1 MAATELEVVQLRK
14 RVAQLEGKVAFI
26 YEHLGL
32 TFMPEAR
39 PTDDPKVV
47 EQLKK
52 GNELGA
58 IAAYR
63 QATGV
68 SLDEAKEAV
77 QEMQGRLGL

>member
-1 MAATELEVVQLRK
+1 MAASELEVAQLRK
-14 RVAQLEGKVAFI
+14 RVAQLEGKVAFL
-26 YEHLGL
+26 YEHLGM
-32 TFMPEAR
+32 TFEPEAR

-52 GNELGA
+52 GNALGA

-68 SLDEAKEAV
+68 SLEEAKDAV
-77 QEMQGRLGL
+77 QEMQGRLAL